1 MPLIPFPD
9 VPKLPGVPA
18 IPRSSTV
25 PTPTLEPTSNT
36 NLPNTIFASEWAF
49 VDENGTHVIIPDS
62 FVDFE
67 YREERKIP
75 NYPVEN
81 GSFSSYNKVALPF
94 DIRVTVACNGSRATT
109 GGMSKVEFLQSIQDL
124 MDSLAL
130 IAITTPDNT
139 YENCNL
145 IHADYRRESK
155 SGVSIIIAKLYF
167 QQVRVTQAAV
177 VTTSQPSGTPAQ
189 NNGQVSPVPPTA
201 KQQTQANNTNIDFA
215 FLTKIL
221 NR

>member
-1 MPLIPFPD
+1 MPLIPYPD
-9 VPKLPGVPA
+9 VPKLSGVPA
-18 IPRSSTV
+18 IPRSPNV
-25 PTPTLEPTSNT
+25 PTPTIEIPTSE
-36 NLPNTIFASEWAF
+36 NLPNTVFASEWAF

-62 FVDFE
+62 FIDFE

-75 NYPVEN
+75 NYPVED

-94 DIRVTVACNGSRATT
+94 DIRVTVACNGSKAAN
-109 GGMSKVEFLQSIQDL
+109 GGMSKVEFLQAIQEL
-124 MDSLAL
+124 MDSLTL
-130 IAITTPDNT
+130 IAITTPDDT

-167 QQVRVTQAAV
+167 QQVRVTQASV
-177 VTTSQPSGTPAQ
+177 VTTSKPSGTPTQ
-189 NNGQVSPVPPTA
+189 SNGQVSPVTPTA
-201 KQQTQANNTNIDFA
+201 KQQTQANNTKIDFA

>member
-81 GSFSSYNKVALPF
+81 GSFSSYNKVALP
-94 DIRVTVACNGSRATT
+94 
-109 GGMSKVEFLQSIQDL
+109 SIQDL

-167 QQVRVTQAAV
+167 QQVRVTQASV
-177 VTTSQPSGTPAQ
+177 VTTSQPSGTPTQ
-189 NNGQVSPVPPTA
+189 NNGQVSPVPPTV
-201 KQQTQANNTNIDFA
+201 KQQTQANNTKIDFA